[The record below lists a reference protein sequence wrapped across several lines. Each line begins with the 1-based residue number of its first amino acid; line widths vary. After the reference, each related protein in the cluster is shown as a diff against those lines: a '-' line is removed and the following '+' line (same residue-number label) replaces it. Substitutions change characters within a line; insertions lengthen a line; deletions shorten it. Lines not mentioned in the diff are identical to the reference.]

1 MELSLRDVYLLCVL
15 DILKESD
22 GIMSECSGIKN
33 AALIA
38 DAICKSINRVKT
50 NQNKDCFHELKVL
63 SLNIDVLKQIVEDLQ
78 DKHTVK
84 PRIQIPKDWE
94 VQPLRDGDTCPGR
107 TTCGTCELSWDDDL
121 ITGLTPVPSGRCPFE
136 PFHVGE

>member
-1 MELSLRDVYLLCVL
+1 MDQY
-15 DILKESD
+15 
-22 GIMSECSGIKN
+22 SGIRN

-38 DAICKSINRVKT
+38 DAICKSINRVKM
-50 NQNKDCFHELKVL
+50 NQHTDCSCELQVAI
-63 SLNIDVLKQIVEDLQ
+63 LNIDVLKQIVEDLQ
-78 DKHTVK
+78 DKHTVI

-107 TTCGTCELSWDDDL
+107 TTCGTCGLSWDDNL